1 MGFHDFTLF
10 KVDGFNESHQK
21 GVIDDVVLCKK
32 IYVFFNELVYFKFT
46 LQVYVDPFLLVDEI
60 TIFFYSLAGTVLPS
74 DPWAFKVVF
83 LCYFVWGVE
92 KVIHYDQIKDYLIIC
107 RAVFFHSWSYFMKS
121 KKPRHQCLR
130 IRFYVPEVFLKNFS
144 HEIKLFLAYCL
155 NKILSIFRMI
165 EEWATFSFAHQLFKR
180 SHSSHN

>member
-74 DPWAFKVVF
+74 DP
-83 LCYFVWGVE
+83 
-92 KVIHYDQIKDYLIIC
+92 
-107 RAVFFHSWSYFMKS
+107 
-121 KKPRHQCLR
+121 
-130 IRFYVPEVFLKNFS
+130 
-144 HEIKLFLAYCL
+144 
-155 NKILSIFRMI
+155 
-165 EEWATFSFAHQLFKR
+165 
-180 SHSSHN
+180 